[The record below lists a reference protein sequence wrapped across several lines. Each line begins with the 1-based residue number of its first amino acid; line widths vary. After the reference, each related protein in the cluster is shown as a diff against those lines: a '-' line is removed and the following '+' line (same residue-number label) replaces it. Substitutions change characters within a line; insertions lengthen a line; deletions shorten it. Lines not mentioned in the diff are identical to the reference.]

1 MDEHDI
7 VANTGDF
14 VVMQSFDKSEIRI
27 LDFFSGM
34 MHPLKIRLHHDQK
47 YRRLNFAMTKVQN
60 VEVLGKYKLLV
71 CTYDAQWMNQ
81 CVIH

>member
-1 MDEHDI
+1 MTFNIGGSLGEMQELFESDLDEHDI

-34 MHPLKIRLHHDQK
+34 MHPLKIRLQYDQK
-47 YRRLNFAMTKVQN
+47 LRRLNFAMTKV
-60 VEVLGKYKLLV
+60 
-71 CTYDAQWMNQ
+71 
-81 CVIH
+81 